1 MAYQFSNQSDATLKF
16 QEGQTTAAWNIGKV
30 SGTATADQTV
40 NGVQGLLYM
49 TDMINDYN
57 VADLLRTLKQS
68 VQTA

>member
-16 QEGQTTAAWNIGKV
+16 QGITNDAWNIGKV
-30 SGTATADQTV
+30 SGAATADQTV
-40 NGVQGLLYM
+40 SGVQGLLYM

-68 VQTA
+68 VQTV